1 MDSTAARL
9 AASIPLSVPIPVDG
23 ADGKPAHRAAL
34 TMNRPKVRHVKRL
47 AALIGQDIVTALM
60 DEGEELAAAIR
71 NPQQAEGRAFVRN
84 LLGKLVQR
92 EALDE
97 LTAIVADM
105 CGEEQVV
112 IDDLDVVDLVAV
124 GAAFLGF
131 FPALQSLA
139 SGASPKT

>member
-1 MDSTAARL
+1 MTLPLSPVFDALRAAARERIL
-9 AASIPLSVPIPVDG
+9 ILDG
-23 ADGKPAHRAAL
+23 AMG
-34 TMNRPKVRHVKRL
+34 TM
-47 AALIGQDIVTALM
+47 I
-60 DEGEELAAAIR
+60 
-71 NPQQAEGRAFVRN
+71 
-84 LLGKLVQR
+84 QR

-105 CGEEQVV
+105 CGEEQAV

-139 SGASPKT
+139 SGASPTT